1 MNKKYI
7 VMDVDTGCDDSMALM
22 LAKSCPDIEILAL
35 TCVFGNNDVDTTT
48 ENTLKV
54 AKMLGIN
61 APVGKGAQKP
71 LIDPPLQAD
80 GLGVA
85 IHGKDGLGN
94 VGGRLKKTEENL
106 SDLTAVDL
114 MAKVIKEAPEKV
126 TVVATGPLTN
136 IATFLVSYPELQD
149 KIEQIALMGGAAYGG
164 NLTFNVEANTG
175 HDPEAT
181 AIVFMSG
188 VKKVMFG
195 LDAPMAVYI
204 TNRERQLL
212 AENGGEVGVFLK
224 DCLQAY
230 ADTYKA
236 LANYPGAVLHDSL
249 PLAWLIDE
257 SCVQLKDAYVEIDL
271 NGAVS
276 RGCTVADFMGI
287 CQKPRNTKIA
297 MRADREK
304 IIKMHTDGVKAFA
317 NVKI

>member
-35 TCVFGNNDVDTTT
+35 TCVFGNNDVNTTT

-126 TVVATGPLTN
+126 TLVATGPLTN
-136 IATFLVSYPELQD
+136 IATFLVSYPELQE
-149 KIEQIALMGGAAYGG
+149 KVEQIALMGGAAYGG

-195 LDAPMAVYI
+195 LDATMAGAAHQR
-204 TNRERQLL
+204 NLL
-212 AENGGEVGVFLK
+212 NFFL
-224 DCLQAY
+224 
-230 ADTYKA
+230 
-236 LANYPGAVLHDSL
+236 
-249 PLAWLIDE
+249 
-257 SCVQLKDAYVEIDL
+257 
-271 NGAVS
+271 
-276 RGCTVADFMGI
+276 
-287 CQKPRNTKIA
+287 
-297 MRADREK
+297 
-304 IIKMHTDGVKAFA
+304 
-317 NVKI
+317 